1 MLTDARLEVGPRILH
16 RQGVQTET
24 RSMYGLIGKM
34 TAKPGGRDALVAAI
48 LAASAGMPGCRSYVV
63 ARDAA
68 DENAVWVTEVWDDE
82 AAHKASLAMPAV
94 RAAIAKAMPLIAD
107 FGPSFA
113 TVPVGGTG
121 IG

>member
-1 MLTDARLEVGPRILH
+1 
-16 RQGVQTET
+16 
-24 RSMYGLIGKM
+24 MYGLIGKM
-34 TAKPGGRDALVAAI
+34 TAKPGERDALVAAI
-48 LAASAGMPGCRSYVV
+48 LEASADMPGCKSYVV
-63 ARDAA
+63 ALDTA
-68 DENAVWVTEVWDDE
+68 DENAVWITEVWDDE

-113 TVPVGGTG
+113 TTPVGGTG